1 MNMKKITMTL
11 VAVLCCAVCTHAQ
24 ENKDYEVT
32 ISPFFVTEFLL
43 DEKNLYPVNSKEWTG
58 EGLHAGYQLAGMEI
72 AIERNNKIP
81 EVPEN
86 PLLEISL
93 TDAYDKVAFIEKNT
107 EYITDVFEIELPF
120 TRHFHDKHTLG
131 VDLKCGGE
139 YTYRVAVPGLDYLY
153 EEKVVVK
160 DEPYARVR
168 YNDVKAGNDLLAV
181 AFFNTGYPYDPTS
194 LSGTEEATMQLF
206 YIDKNEQGEIT
217 EVLCEYDP
225 QSRGGDPADGHKV
238 KGATIHWVNAEDC
251 LDAEVRMYDYLFN
264 DPDPDGPGKN
274 FMDAINPDSLTV
286 LKGCKIESTIRDV
299 QMPPANQNSLT
310 YQFIRNGYFCL
321 DNVDSRP
328 DALVFNRSVALK
340 DSFKL

>member
-139 YTYRVAVPGLDYLY
+139 YTYPVAVPGLDYLY

-217 EVLCEYDP
+217 ETEV
-225 QSRGGDPADGHKV
+225 AKV
-238 KGATIHWVNAEDC
+238 E
-251 LDAEVRMYDYLFN
+251 
-264 DPDPDGPGKN
+264 GPIFRDQTGPLL
-274 FMDAINPDSLTV
+274 ACYDSLTLGYANPKPGEYR
-286 LKGCKIESTIRDV
+286 LKLSSNWQQEGANRDDIIINVEAPTAIRSARRDM
-299 QMPPANQNSLT
+299 QATEEAT
-310 YQFIRNGYFCL
+310 YTLGGIRVDSRKPLSRDIYIRNGKKISI
-321 DNVDSRP
+321 N
-328 DALVFNRSVALK
+328 
-340 DSFKL
+340 